1 MGTRNLTMVIHQQE
15 PKIAQYG
22 QWDGYPSGQGST
34 ALKFLFRMMNE
45 NKLDEFKKRLESL
58 RWITKEEGEKL
69 DAMDDWKSKYPYLSR
84 DAGADILNAVL
95 FNQMEVSEGIAG
107 RKEIPVEVEFLS
119 DAREFA
125 GDSLFCEWAYVIDL
139 DNETFEVYE
148 GFNKQPLNES
158 DRFFILQKEWEVY
171 KPIRLVKSYSL
182 RNLPSHSQMIN
193 DCSPSDSE
201 E

>member
-1 MGTRNLTMVIHQQE
+1 MGTRNLTMVIHQQG

-34 ALKFLFRMMNE
+34 ALRFLFKMMNE

-95 FNQMEVSEGIAG
+95 FNQMWVSEGISG

-139 DNETFEVYE
+139 DNETFEIYE
-148 GFNKQPLNES
+148 GFNQQPLNES
-158 DRFFILQKEWEVY
+158 DRFFSLQKEGEKY
-171 KPIRLVKSYSL
+171 KPVRLVKSYSL
-182 RNLPSHSQMIN
+182 RDLPSQSQMIN
-193 DCSPSDSE
+193 DCPPSDSE